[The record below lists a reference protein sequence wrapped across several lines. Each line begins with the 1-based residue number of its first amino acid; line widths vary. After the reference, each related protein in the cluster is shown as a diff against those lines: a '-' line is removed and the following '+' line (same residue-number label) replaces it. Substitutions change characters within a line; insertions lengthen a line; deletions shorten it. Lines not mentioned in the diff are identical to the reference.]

1 MSTQRPVAKA
11 PRRGA
16 TSALF
21 DDAAGRL
28 LVVKGGPEQVLAKC
42 TVRPDRSQQTLDA
55 LFANGRRVV
64 AAARK
69 PARDSLGQ
77 LAALGIEV
85 TVATGG
91 NPRVAS
97 ISAPVIAPL
106 DGDFKSA
113 HTFSHTIFARISP
126 AQQARLIVLA
136 RRSGFPQSAPASI
149 CRRTYCRMP
158 PCR

>member
-55 LFANGRRVV
+55 LFADGRRVV

-91 NPRVAS
+91 NPRVAEKVCADLNS
-97 ISAPVIAPL
+97 PSKGAITGAEMETL
-106 DGDFKSA
+106 DGAGFDDA
-113 HTFSHTIFARISP
+113 AQHHTIFARTSP
-126 AQQARLIVLA
+126 AQKR
-136 RRSGFPQSAPASI
+136 G
-149 CRRTYCRMP
+149 
-158 PCR
+158 